1 MDLAGCLGG
10 WLSNEQRSQSVA
22 AGCSGFPHMR
32 SVGQTLT
39 APGFVADGANARM
52 GTSAEANATGK
63 SEAGNA
69 HDNNGEEWKTS
80 VNVRRWGRSVI
91 GS

>member
-1 MDLAGCLGG
+1 MDLAGW
-10 WLSNEQRSQSVA
+10 WLAEQRAEIAV
-22 AGCSGFPHMR
+22 GRGWVLGLPHMR

-63 SEAGNA
+63 SGAGNS